1 MWKYNTIKNQRSSR
15 RKAGASSINRIKR
28 DFIVKET
35 IALNNAL
42 VIINF
47 ACKLVLKISFAQCAN
62 YRATLAKRKRLGPL
76 VIITQLFNVLYVR
89 SNCKYVLVAADAYG
103 KFRLRASPRSWGR
116 SSRRFLAESVI
127 LGHRVRVS
135 HSRLTLRHKA
145 TPLLRKNELSRR
157 DYPRISHPSGRTHG
171 KGLR

>member
-1 MWKYNTIKNQRSSR
+1 
-15 RKAGASSINRIKR
+15 
-28 DFIVKET
+28 
-35 IALNNAL
+35 LNNAF

-47 ACKLVLKISFAQCAN
+47 GCKLVLKILFAQCAN

-76 VIITQLFNVLYVR
+76 VIIMQLFNVLYVR
-89 SNCKYVLVAADAYG
+89 SDCKYAFLAADAYG
-103 KFRLRASPRSWGR
+103 KFRLRVSPRWGKIESEIR
-116 SSRRFLAESVI
+116 RRVCDSRTPCTRLA
-127 LGHRVRVS
+127 L
-135 HSRLTLRHKA
+135 RLTLRYKA